1 MDPGTNAKC
10 WAAHTG
16 YLSVEEFRFRDIVAQ
31 VKSGLWPKRA
41 SIEDEMGAGAQA
53 MPPKPLYDLQGDVAV
68 LTIDGV
74 TTRGESKFGG
84 TTSTARIRRGLRA
97 AVADA
102 KVESILLRV
111 NSPGGYVDGTG
122 ELADEIHATATQT
135 KKPVIVHVE
144 GMAASAAYWAISG
157 ATKVYADRHAR
168 IGSIGVY
175 AVVEDL
181 SKAAEMAGVVVHIIK
196 AGEAKGDGEP
206 GTPITS
212 EMKARWQREVDET
225 AEMFKGAIRRGRQG
239 ALTPKQVE
247 AVATGETWLASD
259 AVEKGLIDGVR
270 TIEETVAK
278 MPRPRRARAADL
290 GARMAA
296 EE

>member
-1 MDPGTNAKC
+1 MDPGTNLKC

-16 YLSVEEFRFRDIVAQ
+16 PLAVESARFAEIVAA
-31 VKSGLWPKRA
+31 VRAGRWPMKA
-41 SIEDEMGAGAQA
+41 AADFDAPDA
-53 MPPKPLYDLQGDVAV
+53 PKPRPLYELQGDVAV
-68 LTIDGV
+68 MTIDGV
-74 TTRGESKFGG
+74 MTRHESKFGG

-102 KVESILLRV
+102 KVESVLFRV
-111 NSPGGYVDGTG
+111 SSPGGYVDGTG
-122 ELADEIHATATQT
+122 ELADEIRATAAV
-135 KKPVIVHVE
+135 KPVIAHVE
-144 GMAASAAYWAISG
+144 GMAASAAFWAISG
-157 ATKVYADRHAR
+157 ATSIYASEHAR

-181 SKAAEMAGVVVHIIK
+181 SKAAEMAGVTVHVIK

-206 GTPITS
+206 GTPVTD

-225 AEMFKGAIRRGRQG
+225 AGLFKAAIRRGREM
-239 ALTPKQVE
+239 TPKQVE
-247 AVATGETWLASD
+247 AVATGETWLAAD
-259 AVEKGLIDGVR
+259 AVELDLIDGVR